1 MKRIALLI
9 FILIFNFSF
18 SQKKELR
25 KAQKLYDAGDV
36 VGASQILAENQSIL
50 ENADQK
56 VKPNYDFL
64 RGKIAQN
71 DKDFQVAFD
80 LYNSVKEV
88 ASIKEEVA
96 QQLDLLSA
104 DLVNSAIDDN
114 GSGEFKSSTEKL
126 YLAYLIDP
134 ELNQDYL
141 YFAASSAVN
150 AEMFDVALD
159 YYIQLKDMKYTG
171 VVTKYYVTEIESGVE
186 NEVTESEY
194 NLYKKSKSYEN
205 HREEDTP
212 SRFPEI
218 VKNIALIYSQLGDN
232 DKAISAVQEARLA
245 NPNDLNLI
253 LTEANIYIELGEKER
268 FQVLMNEAIAQDPNN
283 ANLYYNLAVVTSD
296 LGEKEAARGYYEKA
310 IELDPNYEN
319 AYLNLVALI
328 LEEEQVIVE
337 QMNSLGTS
345 AADNAKYD
353 ALKTDRENL
362 YKECIPILKSLIE
375 IGANQD
381 AVKTLMNIYGT
392 LGDNEGYK
400 EMKAILEK

>member
-71 DKDFQVAFD
+71 NKDFQVAFD
-80 LYNSVKEV
+80 LYTSLKEV
-88 ASIKEEVA
+88 TTIKEEVA

-104 DLVNSAIDDN
+104 DLVNSAIDHN
-114 GSGEFKSSTEKL
+114 GSGEFKSSTKKL

-150 AEMFDVALD
+150 AKMFDVALD

-171 VVTKYYVTEIESGVE
+171 VVTKFYVTEIESGVE

-296 LGEKEAARGYYEKA
+296 LGEKEAARDYYEKA
-310 IELDPNYEN
+310 IEIDPNYEN

-328 LEEEQVIVE
+328 LEGEQTIVE

-392 LGDNEGYK
+392 LGENEGFK
-400 EMKAILEK
+400 EMKALLEK

>member
-1 MKRIALLI
+1 MKHIALLT

-18 SQKKELR
+18 AQKKELR
-25 KAQKLYDAGDV
+25 KAQKLYDAGDIS
-36 VGASQILAENQSIL
+36 GASQLLIDNQSIL

-71 DKDFQVAFD
+71 NKDFQDAFD

-96 QQLDLLSA
+96 QQFNLLSG
-104 DLVNSAIDDN
+104 DIVNSAIDDN
-114 GSGEFKSSTEKL
+114 GKGDFKSSTEKL
-126 YLAYLIDP
+126 YLAYMIDP
-134 ELNQDYL
+134 ELNADYL
-141 YFAASSAVN
+141 YYAASSAVN
-150 AEMFDVALD
+150 AEMFDVALN
-159 YYIQLKDMKYTG
+159 YYIELKDKNYTG
-171 VVTKYYVTEIESGVE
+171 IVTKYFVTEVESGE
-186 NEVTESEY
+186 ETEVSESEY

-205 HREEDTP
+205 HRQEDTP

-218 VKNIALIYSQLGDN
+218 VKNIALIHAQLGDK
-232 DKAISAVQEARLA
+232 DKAMAAVQEARLA
-245 NPNDLNLI
+245 DPNDLNLI
-253 LTEANIYIELGEKER
+253 LTEANIYIELGEKSK
-268 FQVLMNEAIAQDPNN
+268 FQDLMNEAIAQDPNN

-310 IELDPNYEN
+310 IELDPAYEN
-319 AYLNLVALI
+319 AYMNLVALI
-328 LEEEQVIVE
+328 LEQEQEIVE

-353 ALKTDRENL
+353 ALKTNREEL
-362 YKECIPILKSLIE
+362 YKECVPILKSLIE

-400 EMKAILEK
+400 EMKGLLQN

>member
-1 MKRIALLI
+1 
-9 FILIFNFSF
+9 
-18 SQKKELR
+18 
-25 KAQKLYDAGDV
+25 V
-36 VGASQILAENQSIL
+36 
-50 ENADQK
+50 
-56 VKPNYDFL
+56 
-64 RGKIAQN
+64 
-71 DKDFQVAFD
+71 
-80 LYNSVKEV
+80 
-88 ASIKEEVA
+88 
-96 QQLDLLSA
+96 
-104 DLVNSAIDDN
+104 
-114 GSGEFKSSTEKL
+114 
-126 YLAYLIDP
+126 
-134 ELNQDYL
+134 
-141 YFAASSAVN
+141 
-150 AEMFDVALD
+150 
-159 YYIQLKDMKYTG
+159 KYTG

-186 NEVTESEY
+186 KEVTESEY

-268 FQVLMNEAIAQDPNN
+268 FQVLMNEAIAEDPNN

-296 LGEKEAARGYYEKA
+296 LGEKEAARGYYDKA

-328 LEEEQVIVE
+328 LEEEQMIVE

-381 AVKTLMNIYGT
+381 AIKTLMNIYGT